1 MAENTGKFI
10 SKFKPLGL
18 VPEDA
23 KELLLKDAEYST
35 PQDHYFAHVQ
45 TKKQLELERE
55 QAYEDIKA
63 AKEMDIMTQL
73 YDSNEDAYKT
83 EIIINQVIEARR
95 EKTSQEIFNKI
106 SETDKIKLMEKYK
119 LTEEEIMAEF

>member
-55 QAYEDIKA
+55 QAYEEIKA
-63 AKEMDIMTQL
+63 AKEMEIMTEL
-73 YDSNEDAYKT
+73 YDSPEDAYKT